1 MSLRPLPPEGSAF
14 EPALAMARDGRLD
27 EALVTLSGLL
37 RAGGERG
44 PRREAG
50 AVAFAQVARLAEA
63 AGDPTTALRA
73 LDEALRL
80 APGYADLHYR
90 RGCVLLD
97 RQQRP
102 AARAALERALS
113 INPTYVAARLELA
126 LLDAREGLLGESLA
140 ALRALGEEHRVEE
153 PRIFQQGLKSLEQ
166 ADWDEAGALLKRA
179 VRVSNPAVDQA
190 LDRHRA
196 MMAQGEHASA
206 LNSLREAIATHPGY
220 PDLHYLL
227 GSCELETGLLDD
239 ALASLARALELHP
252 DYHAARVQFAR
263 ALEALGDLHQAGEQI
278 ALVLQEDPAHPQAL
292 ELQARWT
299 RRQEAGGRA
308 APATRKP
315 S

>member
-1 MSLRPLPPEGSAF
+1 MNPRPFPPEGSAF

-27 EALVTLSGLL
+27 EALVALSGLL
-37 RAGGERG
+37 RAGGHHG
-44 PRREAG
+44 QRREAG
-50 AVAFAQVARLAEA
+50 ALAFAQVAHLAEA
-63 AGDPTTALRA
+63 AGDSATALRA

-80 APGYADLHYR
+80 APRYADLHYR
-90 RGCVLLD
+90 RGCLLLD
-97 RQQRP
+97 LQQRP

-113 INPTYVAARLELA
+113 INPGYVATRLELA

-140 ALRALGEEHRVEE
+140 ALRVLGEEHRVEE
-153 PRIFQQGLKSLEQ
+153 PRTFQQGLKSLER

-179 VRVSNPAVDQA
+179 VRLSDPAVDRA

-206 LNSLREAIATHPGY
+206 LNTLREAIETHPGY

-227 GSCELETGLLDD
+227 GSCELETGLFDD

-263 ALEALGDLHQAGEQI
+263 ALEALGDLQQAGEQV

-299 RRQEAGGRA
+299 RRRDAGSRA
-308 APATRKP
+308 APGARKAP
-315 S
+315 

>member
-1 MSLRPLPPEGSAF
+1 
-14 EPALAMARDGRLD
+14 MAREGRLD
-27 EALVTLSGLL
+27 EALVVLSGLL

-44 PRREAG
+44 RRREAG
-50 AVAFAQVARLAEA
+50 ALAFAQVARLAEA
-63 AGDPTTALRA
+63 AGDSATTLRA

-80 APGYADLHYR
+80 APRYADLHYR

-113 INPTYVAARLELA
+113 INPRYVAARLELA

-153 PRIFQQGLKSLEQ
+153 PRTFQQGLKSLER
-166 ADWDEAGALLKRA
+166 ADWDEAGALLKSAMRLSDP
-179 VRVSNPAVDQA
+179 VVDHA
-190 LDRHRA
+190 LDRHQA
-196 MMAQGEHASA
+196 LVAQGEHASA
-206 LNSLREAIATHPGY
+206 LNALREAIAARPGY

-227 GSCELETGLLDD
+227 GCCELEAGLIDD

-263 ALEALGDLHQAGEQI
+263 ALEALGDLVQAGEQV

-299 RRQEAGGRA
+299 RRQDAGSRP
-308 APATRKP
+308 APGARKAP
-315 S
+315 